1 MPTEPVKE
9 FLDRERVRDIS
20 KPVIEIASPLLREVI
35 NYCTY
40 VLDKCQISKKAD
52 KEEAFPLLALYAH
65 MMRMADGIEVLIS
78 SGCGAPGYLLL
89 RSSYEARLSIRYLL
103 EKDTDK
109 RSIAWLIKYYDDEIA
124 YLEIMDPTN
133 PKGKEYRERHKDDD
147 IYKVAGPPS
156 LPGIAERV
164 AELRAKLNQ
173 PSFADVYAEYKKQK
187 TKNRPYP
194 EWYSLFNGPTSLKR
208 LAEHFKEGAIYES
221 LYRLW
226 SKTSHA
232 NEATDAFFIRN
243 PIPIVEVGSTTVN
256 HLLETTS
263 LMLNHFQSNR
273 VTHFQKWFAR
283 EVMPKQSTLVNLQ
296 FAHLAY
302 LEKELKSS
310 RQST

>member
-20 KPVIEIASPLLREVI
+20 KPVIEIASPLLKEVV
-35 NYCTY
+35 NYATN
-40 VLDKCQISKKAD
+40 VLDKCQSSKKAD

-65 MMRMADGIEVLIS
+65 IIQMADSAEVLIS
-78 SGCGAPGYLLL
+78 NGCGPPGYLLL

-133 PKGKEYRERHKDDD
+133 PKGKEYREKHKDDD
-147 IYKVAGPPS
+147 IYKIAGPPS
-156 LPGIAERV
+156 LPGINEQIAK
-164 AELRAKLNQ
+164 LRAKIEQ
-173 PSFADVYAEYKKQK
+173 PGFAEVYTEYKRRK
-187 TKNRPYP
+187 TRTRQYP
-194 EWYSLFNGPTSLKR
+194 EWYSLFGGPLSLKK

-232 NEATDAFFIRN
+232 NEATHAFFIRN
-243 PIPIVEVGSTTVN
+243 PIQIVEVASTTVS
-256 HLLETTS
+256 HLLETTN

-273 VTHFQKWFAR
+273 VAHFEKWLAR
-283 EVMPKQSTLVNLQ
+283 EVMPRQSRLIDIS
-296 FAHLAY
+296 FAHLAF
-302 LEKELKSS
+302 LGKELNPRK
-310 RQST
+310 QGT